1 VCGIGANTEVVK
13 KRMIWMHIA
22 VSVGLIGFL
31 ITGLRAVLQVVR
43 HTTSVGGVLPFDE
56 RVVAALICGAFVA
69 LCVRSFIAARRER
82 LG

>member
-1 VCGIGANTEVVK
+1 
-13 KRMIWMHIA
+13 
-22 VSVGLIGFL
+22 
-31 ITGLRAVLQVVR
+31 
-43 HTTSVGGVLPFDE
+43 VGGVLPFDE